1 MKKQIRRAMLAT
13 VAMMLMGI
21 VSLTGVTY
29 AWFSQSDTAIVGG
42 MDLGIVSKE
51 GGVLISA
58 IPNPDEWAYRL
69 DLNIKETE
77 YNPASMVPANIKS
90 DGTIQ
95 FYNGVINESKPS
107 EIYTEAVTQ
116 NKYYIE
122 KDVYFYNDSMDSPI
136 TVLLDKE
143 STILSD
149 VTNGVDMAMRL
160 AVVDHGVYDKGTTE
174 STIKNFKTTD
184 PEKVSIYEFNAKQHL
199 DASTDAKTT
208 YGVKAESGVD
218 QYFDAKAE
226 ENRLAAAGAGATSEY
241 LEKTTTVHK
250 DTTENISFEI
260 PANSYYRVTVYL
272 WLEGQDVDCKNAI
285 SGSHMNIQLAFT
297 KALDEAAA
305 Q

>member
-1 MKKQIRRAMLAT
+1 M
-13 VAMMLMGI
+13 
-21 VSLTGVTY
+21 
-29 AWFSQSDTAIVGG
+29 
-42 MDLGIVSKE
+42 
-51 GGVLISA
+51 
-58 IPNPDEWAYRL
+58 
-69 DLNIKETE
+69 NI
-77 YNPASMVPANIKS
+77 
-90 DGTIQ
+90 
-95 FYNGVINESKPS
+95 
-107 EIYTEAVTQ
+107 EI
-116 NKYYIE
+116 
-122 KDVYFYNDSMDSPI
+122 DVYFYNDSLDSPI

-184 PEKVSIYEFNAKQHL
+184 PEKVKIYEFNAKQHL

-250 DTTENISFEI
+250 DTTTNISFEI

>member
-69 DLNIKETE
+69 DLRLDEKE
-77 YNPASMVPANIKS
+77 YNPASMTPQNIQS

-95 FYNGVINESKPS
+95 FYNGVIDEYNPGSL
-107 EIYTEAVTQ
+107 YTEAIAQ

-122 KDVYFYNDSMDSPI
+122 KDIYFYNDSADKEI

-143 STILSD
+143 ETILSD

-160 AVVDHGVYDKGTTE
+160 AIVNHGVYTKGTTE

-184 PEKVSIYEFNAKQHL
+184 PANVSIYEFNAEQHING
-199 DASTDAKTT
+199 TGPKTT
-208 YGVKAESGVD
+208 YGVKAASGED
-218 QYFDAKAE
+218 NYFVNETE
-226 ENRLAAAGAGATSEY
+226 ENKIKDGNPDTNSEY
-241 LEKTTTVHK
+241 LAEAKTVH
-250 DTTENISFEI
+250 DGINDNISFKI
-260 PANSYYRVTVYL
+260 PADSYYRITIYL

-285 SGSHMNIQLAFT
+285 SGSDMNIKIGFT
-297 KALDEAAA
+297 KAVEAAA